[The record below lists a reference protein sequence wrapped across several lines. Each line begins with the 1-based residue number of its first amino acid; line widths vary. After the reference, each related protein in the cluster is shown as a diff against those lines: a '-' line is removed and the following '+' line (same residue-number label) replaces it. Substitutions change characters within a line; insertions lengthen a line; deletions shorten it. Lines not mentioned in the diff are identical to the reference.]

1 MLLTSGS
8 ANSAEEQLSQIDA
21 PFAADR
27 ITISLANTERAVV
40 RDEINLSKKN
50 IATAARIPSVAHLSK
65 ATSQLFHKTYA

>member
-27 ITISLANTERAVV
+27 ITISLANTERAVA
-40 RDEINLSKKN
+40 RDEINLSRKK
-50 IATAARIPSVAHLSK
+50 ILQLLRGFLRWRI
-65 ATSQLFHKTYA
+65 